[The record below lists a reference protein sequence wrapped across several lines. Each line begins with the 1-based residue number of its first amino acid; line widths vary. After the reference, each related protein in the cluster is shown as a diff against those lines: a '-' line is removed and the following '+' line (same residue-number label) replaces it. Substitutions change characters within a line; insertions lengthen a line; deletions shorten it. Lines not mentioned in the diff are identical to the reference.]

1 MVNSP
6 TDNRNSIH
14 ISTNLNIYKE
24 CNPPGKGSHLKHHS
38 CLYDNTSDF
47 RIFHQNIRGLRNK
60 TCELSSA
67 LYPDWPHVICLTEHH
82 LNSLEFENCNIDH
95 YKRGIMYCRKT
106 LEWVELGF
114 LSTIPL
120 TIPVL
125 TWANCMS
132 NEILNYVQ

>member
-1 MVNSP
+1 M
-6 TDNRNSIH
+6 DNRNLIH

-24 CNPPGKGSHLKHHS
+24 CNPLEKGSDLKHHS

-82 LNSLEFENCNIDH
+82 LNSLEFENFNTNH
-95 YKRGIMYCRKT
+95 YERGAMYCRKNFT
-106 LEWVELGF
+106 MGGVGIFVHNSINYSCVNLAKLCVE
-114 LSTIPL
+114 
-120 TIPVL
+120 
-125 TWANCMS
+125 
-132 NEILNYVQ
+132 